1 MSKVILANRVEGNIL
16 LKGLIADGSL
26 LTFSATGKFM
36 GVRDMFSTPI
46 ADMQEVDVVSILS
59 QKGCVEIAFNIN
71 QIFSTIPASVE
82 EIVYNAMCC
91 GLEEIV
97 FEIIKVIALCL
108 FTLLSIFVSVCYNM
122 VLPSVM
128 LGEKKFIPNFLNTS
142 ICVFFFDFLLEIT
155 NLQIVT

>member
-59 QKGCVEIAFNIN
+59 QKGCVEIALILIRFFL
-71 QIFSTIPASVE
+71 QF
-82 EIVYNAMCC
+82 
-91 GLEEIV
+91 LHLLK
-97 FEIIKVIALCL
+97 II
-108 FTLLSIFVSVCYNM
+108 
-122 VLPSVM
+122 
-128 LGEKKFIPNFLNTS
+128 
-142 ICVFFFDFLLEIT
+142 
-155 NLQIVT
+155 